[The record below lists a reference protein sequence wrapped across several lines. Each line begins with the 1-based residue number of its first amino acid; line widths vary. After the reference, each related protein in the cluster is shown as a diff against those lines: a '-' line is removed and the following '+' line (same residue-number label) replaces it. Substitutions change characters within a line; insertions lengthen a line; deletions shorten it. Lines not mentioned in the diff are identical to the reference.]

1 MLQQGIKPHG
11 VESRTRVKNRKLN
24 MAIYASDNYTKE
36 KITIKEQPLEKF
48 QFHFRCRLYSSKLL
62 PMQSGNIQQNQA

>member
-11 VESRTRVKNRKLN
+11 VESRTRVKKRKLN

-48 QFHFRCRLYSSKLL
+48 QFHFRCRL
-62 PMQSGNIQQNQA
+62 

>member
-11 VESRTRVKNRKLN
+11 VESRTRVKKRKLN

-48 QFHFRCRLYSSKLL
+48 QFHFRCRFKALAHA
-62 PMQSGNIQQNQA
+62 IR